1 MHDTVRG
8 ISGTGAGVIYPN
20 STDSAETAS
29 AIQSFDSDGFTL
41 HASRSA
47 SINSDNGHIAWGWK
61 AGGVSSGSALSLSG
75 GIGAGTI
82 ANNAT
87 GVTQITNIVQSVNQ
101 NTGFSITK
109 FRGAADGG
117 TFPHNL
123 GGAPSWVIIKQL
135 TSGVGNQN
143 WSVWHKNLSATTGKL
158 LFLNTGAVEGS
169 TTGYFD
175 YSGVDMGSD
184 TTRISIGSNDVQGGG
199 AVDYICY
206 AWRAIS
212 GVSAFGVYTGHQTG
226 NPSSSDPTYCGFKP
240 SMVILK
246 KRDGSTG
253 SWRIFDKFRSSGDTW
268 TNYLKADDNGAE
280 VTSSNVSVTAQTDG
294 FSTGSDSAITSNNII
309 WMAFA

>member
-1 MHDTVRG
+1 M
-8 ISGTGAGVIYPN
+8 
-20 STDSAETAS
+20 
-29 AIQSFDSDGFTL
+29 
-41 HASRSA
+41 
-47 SINSDNGHIAWGWK
+47 
-61 AGGVSSGSALSLSG
+61 
-75 GIGAGTI
+75 
-82 ANNAT
+82 
-87 GVTQITNIVQSVNQ
+87 
-101 NTGFSITK
+101 
-109 FRGAADGG
+109 
-117 TFPHNL
+117 
-123 GGAPSWVIIKQL
+123 
-135 TSGVGNQN
+135 GNQN

-158 LFLNTGAVEGS
+158 LFLNTNAVEGS

-212 GVSAFGVYTGHQTG
+212 GVSAFGVYTGQQTG

-253 SWRIFDKFRSSGDTW
+253 SWRIFDKFRQNDDAWAKRIS
-268 TNYLKADDNGAE
+268 ADAAGTEGNE
-280 VTSSNVSVTAQTDG
+280 SNVSVTAQADG
-294 FSTGSDSAITSNNII
+294 FSTGSDSAITGDNII